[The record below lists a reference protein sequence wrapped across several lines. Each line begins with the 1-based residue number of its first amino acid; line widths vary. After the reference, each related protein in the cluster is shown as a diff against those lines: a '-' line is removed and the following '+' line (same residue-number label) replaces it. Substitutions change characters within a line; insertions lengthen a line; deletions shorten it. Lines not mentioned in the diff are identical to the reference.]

1 MFQSGFLGTDAGF
14 VTDLTLIAEILFFIA
29 ISVGVV
35 AQRRGH
41 FRLHDWIQ
49 TPVVVLNLF
58 LIAFI
63 MVTSFIEQNV
73 VSTLPQRPGDA
84 YYLVVALHAGLGLIA
99 TLLALYALLAGHK
112 ILPRK
117 IGRLRYWMWATFG
130 FWTAATIAGVA
141 TYYVWYVQPPAVV
154 DQPPPAAPEVASG
167 VEGAPDEVAAP
178 ASQQVFLRNFDFAP
192 TELTVTAG
200 TEVEWLN
207 QDGAPH
213 NVTFVDGSVASDNYF
228 QGESFAET
236 FSEPGTYQIY
246 CTLHG
251 SENGSGMFMT
261 VSVVEAGQEAEAV
274 AQSAD
279 PTPTIDPLPPTPTPA
294 PTVPPPPIEL
304 AEPQTPQ
311 QQLVGLISFFDSHT
325 PADSVAVTLNGIA
338 APQAQTSYEA
348 WLTDSQTATVYPLGQ
363 VEPDDSGRVFL
374 QTTDPEGRNL
384 MGLYDGFQLTQEPQ
398 FDDDPAPGTIM
409 YSGVQAP
416 EALAHIRAITVDGSP
431 APAAYG
437 LGARR
442 QAEELLRHAHE
453 VNSAYQ
459 FLSIADAQRHAE
471 HIINLLEGEE
481 GNFFGDLDGA
491 HGIQNPGDGYGILT
505 YVSGMQE
512 AAVAAANTP
521 DATNAIQVHSTHVV
535 LATDNAVHWG
545 SQIRDAALQITNTA
559 DVGDIGPY
567 VETIVQLSNLL
578 LNGSDDNG
586 DGNVAPDEGGIF
598 TAYQHAQ
605 YMGAVPVSG
614 P

>member
-14 VTDLTLIAEILFFIA
+14 VTDLTLIAEIIFFIA

-41 FRLHDWIQ
+41 FKLHDWIQ

-58 LIAFI
+58 LIIFI
-63 MVTSFIEQNV
+63 MITSFREQQV
-73 VSTLPQRPGDA
+73 AATLPRRPTDP
-84 YYLVVALHAGLGLIA
+84 YYVVVAIHALLGLIA
-99 TLLALYALLAGHK
+99 TGLAIYALLAGHK

-141 TYYVWYVQPPAVV
+141 TYYIWYIQPPAVV
-154 DQPPPAAPEVASG
+154 AGQPQATPAVVSGAEGQPEEA
-167 VEGAPDEVAAP
+167 AAP
-178 ASQQVFLRNFDFAP
+178 ATKQVFLQNFAFSP

-200 TEVEWLN
+200 TEVIWLN

-213 NVTFVDGSVASDNYF
+213 NVTYVDGPVASENFF
-228 QGESFAET
+228 QGETYAAT
-236 FSEPGTYQIY
+236 FSEPGTYLIY

-261 VSVVEAGQEAEAV
+261 VTVLEEGQEAQAIVEA
-274 AQSAD
+274 A
-279 PTPTIDPLPPTPTPA
+279 PTPNPTPPTPTPA
-294 PTVPPPPIEL
+294 PTVPPPPVEL
-304 AEPQTPQ
+304 AEPQTPEQ
-311 QQLVGLISFFDSHT
+311 QVVGLVSFFDANAPS
-325 PADSVAVTLNGIA
+325 DSVAVTLNGIA
-338 APQAQTSYEA
+338 APQAQTTYEA
-348 WLTDSQTATVYPLGQ
+348 WLTSSETQTVYPLGP
-363 VEPDDSGRVFL
+363 VEPDESGRVFL
-374 QTTDPEGRNL
+374 QMTDPDGQNL
-384 MGLYDGFQLTQEPQ
+384 LGLYDGFQLTQEPQ
-398 FDDDPAPGTIM
+398 FDDDPTPGTVV
-409 YSGVQAP
+409 YSGIQAP
-416 EALAHIRAITVDGSP
+416 QALAQIRAITVNDGQ

-442 QAEELLRHAHE
+442 QTEELLRHARE
-453 VNSAYQ
+453 VRSAYE

-471 HIINLLEGEE
+471 HIVNLLEGQE
-481 GNFFGDLDGA
+481 GDFYGDLDGA
-491 HGIQNPGDGYGILT
+491 HGVQNPGDGHGILP
-505 YVSGMQE
+505 YVTQMQE
-512 AAVAAANTP
+512 AAVAAAEAP

-535 LATDNAVHWG
+535 LATDNAVHWAA
-545 SQIRDAALQITNTA
+545 QIRDAALQITETGN
-559 DVGDIGPY
+559 VGDIGPY
-567 VETIVQLSNLL
+567 VETITQLSQRL

-605 YMGAVPVSG
+605 YMGAIPVSG

>member
-1 MFQSGFLGTDAGF
+1 MLQSGFLGTDAGF
-14 VTDLTLIAEILFFIA
+14 VTDLTLIVEIIFFIA

-41 FRLHDWIQ
+41 FKLHDWIQ

-58 LIAFI
+58 LIIFI
-63 MVTSFIEQNV
+63 MVTSFREQQV
-73 VSTLPQRPGDA
+73 ASTLPRRPTDP
-84 YYLVVALHAGLGLIA
+84 YYIVVAIHALLGLIA
-99 TLLALYALLAGHK
+99 TALAIYALLAGHK

-141 TYYVWYVQPPAVV
+141 TYYVWYVQPSDVV
-154 DQPPPAAPEVASG
+154 AQ
-167 VEGAPDEVAAP
+167 APDAESEAVATEP
-178 ASQQVFLRNFDFAP
+178 ADPAGAASPATKQVFLQDFDFTP
-192 TELTVTAG
+192 SELTITAG
-200 TEVEWLN
+200 TEVIWLN

-213 NVTFVDGSVASDNYF
+213 NVTYVDGPVASENFF
-228 QGESFAET
+228 QGESYSAT

-251 SENGSGMFMT
+251 SDNGSGMFMT
-261 VSVVEAGQEAEAV
+261 VTVLEAGEEAEAIV
-274 AQSAD
+274 EAA
-279 PTPTIDPLPPTPTPA
+279 PTPNPTPPTPTPA
-294 PTVPPPPIEL
+294 PTVPPPPVEL
-304 AEPQTPQ
+304 AEPRTPEQ
-311 QQLVGLISFFDSHT
+311 EVVGLVSFFDTNAPS
-325 PADSVAVTLNGIA
+325 DSVAVTLNGIA
-338 APQAQTSYEA
+338 APQSQTTYEA
-348 WLTDSQTATVYPLGQ
+348 WLTDSETDTVYPLGQ
-363 VEPDDSGRVFL
+363 VEPDESGRVFL
-374 QTTDPEGRNL
+374 QMTDPDAQNL
-384 MGLYDGFQLTQEPQ
+384 LGLYDGFQLTQEPQ
-398 FDDDPAPGTIM
+398 FDDDPAPGTIV

-416 EALAHIRAITVDGSP
+416 QALAEIRAITISDSQ

-442 QAEELLRHAHE
+442 QTEELLRHARE
-453 VNSAYQ
+453 IQTAYE

-471 HIINLLEGEE
+471 HIVNLLEGEE
-481 GNFFGDLDGA
+481 GEFFGDLDDA
-491 HGIQNPGDGYGILT
+491 HGVQNPGDGHGILS
-505 YVSGMQE
+505 YVTQMQD
-512 AAVAAANTP
+512 AAVAAAEAP

-545 SQIRDAALQITNTA
+545 SQIRDAALQITETP

-567 VETIVQLSNLL
+567 VETIAQLSNLL
-578 LNGSDDNG
+578 LNGADDNG

-605 YMGAVPVSG
+605 YMGAIPVSG